1 MPLAL
6 RTPSGP
12 AVLIAVGL
20 ALAPVAAG
28 PAAGQGRIPMSTTWE
43 EVPQVV
49 AGGATVVVRT
59 RDGSAMKGRL
69 RSLSDTAIV
78 LDGGKVSTIPAAA
91 IASIEG
97 RRSSRP
103 IRRGANIGNKV
114 GLLLAGLYS
123 AAAADTTCAPEE
135 CVTWSDALFGAFF
148 FPAVGTGIGATIG
161 ALIPG
166 KRALL
171 YAAPASS
178 AAAFAPIAGHGRRG
192 AAVRVAF

>member
-78 LDGGKVSTIPAAA
+78 LEGGKVRTIP
-91 IASIEG
+91 
-97 RRSSRP
+97 
-103 IRRGANIGNKV
+103 
-114 GLLLAGLYS
+114 
-123 AAAADTTCAPEE
+123 AAADTTCAPEE

-178 AAAFAPIAGHGRRG
+178 SVAFAPIAGHGRRG
-192 AAVRVAF
+192 AELRVAF